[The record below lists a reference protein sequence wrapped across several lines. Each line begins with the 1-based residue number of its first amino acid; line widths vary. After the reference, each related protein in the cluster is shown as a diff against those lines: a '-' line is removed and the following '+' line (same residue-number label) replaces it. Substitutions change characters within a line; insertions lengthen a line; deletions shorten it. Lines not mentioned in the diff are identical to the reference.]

1 MQIDTFTASIC
12 PKVEKYSAIVTA
24 KIETYKISLKIK
36 GQPSKLLKD
45 TQKKIQEFHTPLPS
59 LVFQS
64 RFPTNI
70 LALGSSLPMHRK

>member
-36 GQPSKLLKD
+36 GQPSKLLKE
-45 TQKKIQEFHTPLPS
+45 TQKKKYKNSIHHYL
-59 LVFQS
+59 L
-64 RFPTNI
+64 
-70 LALGSSLPMHRK
+70 